1 MPSATASSAVPPEA
15 DNPAFAPRREGPLP
29 MALLVQKFGGTSVA
43 DVERI
48 QAVAQRISRCR
59 EEGHELVIVVSAMGH
74 TTDELTGLARA
85 ISGNPPQ
92 REMDML
98 LATGEQVSIALLSMA
113 LHAQGVPAVSMT
125 GTQAGI
131 VTESAHGRARILE
144 IRTER
149 LRRLLDD
156 GQVVV
161 VAGFQGTS
169 SGHAGTPEITTLGRG
184 GSDTS
189 AVALAAALGADACE
203 IYTDVPGVLTTDPRK
218 VADAQLMDTVTCDE
232 MLELASLGAAV
243 LHPRAVE
250 IARNYGVPLVVRS
263 SWSDQPGTRLTSG
276 AARPI
281 GSEGLELGKPVDGAQ
296 LETHQA
302 VVALAHVPDRPGV
315 AAQLFEALG
324 AAGLNVDLIVQATH
338 EGASND
344 IAFTLPEAD
353 VDRAQLV
360 CREVLA
366 ALGADLAEG
375 GSAQLSAQAGMAKLS
390 ISGAGIMGRPGV
402 AARLFDTLAR
412 AGINLRLIATSEV
425 KVSCLVAGDQGQRAL
440 RAAAD
445 AFELAEGQLQL
456 NPALCRVGDPAVRG
470 VALDRDQA
478 QVAVRRVPDRPGTA
492 AAVCRAL
499 ADAGISLDA
508 IVQSERTHGGA
519 GGEGGQLSRDMSFT
533 LKRDDRA
540 AAERAL
546 APLLQQWPGSH
557 FEEGPAI
564 ARVSA
569 VGAGMPCTAG
579 TAARMFRCLAD
590 AGINIELIATSEIR
604 TSCVVAEADGVRAL
618 QAVHAAFG
626 LGGSVVHK
634 AEGTEAPV

>member
-1 MPSATASSAVPPEA
+1 
-15 DNPAFAPRREGPLP
+15 

-48 QAVAQRISRCR
+48 QAVARRIARCR
-59 EEGHELVIVVSAMGH
+59 EDGHELVIVVSAMGH

-85 ISGNPPQ
+85 ISSDPPQ

-113 LHAQGVPAVSMT
+113 LHALGVPAVSMT

-189 AVALAAALGADACE
+189 AVALAAALGAEACE

-218 VADAQLMDTVTCDE
+218 VADAQLMAQVTCDE

-250 IARNYGVPLVVRS
+250 IARNYGMPLVVRS
-263 SWSDQPGTRLTSG
+263 SWSDAPGTRLTSG
-276 AARPI
+276 APRPI

-296 LETHQA
+296 LEGEQA

-344 IAFTLPEAD
+344 IAFTLAERD
-353 VDRAQLV
+353 VDRAELV

-366 ALGADLAEG
+366 SLGAALGNGGAELR
-375 GSAQLSAQAGMAKLS
+375 AEAGLAKLS

-425 KVSCLVAGDQGQRAL
+425 KVSCLVAGHQGAKAL
-440 RAAAD
+440 RAAAE
-445 AFELAEGQLQL
+445 AFELHEGQLQL
-456 NPALCRVGDPAVRG
+456 NPELCRLDAPPVRG
-470 VALDRDQA
+470 VALDRDQV

-499 ADAGISLDA
+499 ADAAISLDA
-508 IVQSERTHGGA
+508 IVQSERSHPGPGG
-519 GGEGGQLSRDMSFT
+519 SSKDISFT

-540 AAERAL
+540 GAERAL
-546 APLLQQWPGSH
+546 TPLLRQWAGSH
-557 FEEGPAI
+557 FEEGAAI
-564 ARVSA
+564 ARISA

-618 QAVHAAFG
+618 QAVHAAFA
-626 LGGSVVHK
+626 LGGAVTHT
-634 AEGTEAPV
+634 AQGTEAPV

>member
-1 MPSATASSAVPPEA
+1 
-15 DNPAFAPRREGPLP
+15 

-43 DVERI
+43 DVSRI
-48 QAVAQRISRCR
+48 QAVARRVALSR
-59 EEGHELVIVVSAMGH
+59 EEGHELVVVVSAMGH
-74 TTDELTGLARA
+74 TTDQLTGLARA
-85 ISGNPPQ
+85 ISGDPPQ

-98 LATGEQVSIALLSMA
+98 LATGEQVSIALLSIA
-113 LHAQGVPAVSMT
+113 LHAEGVPAVSMT
-125 GTQAGI
+125 GPQAGI

-156 GQVVV
+156 GHVVV

-169 SGHAGTPEITTLGRG
+169 VGPGGTPEITTLGRG

-218 VADAQLMDTVTCDE
+218 VADAQLMEQVSCDE

-263 SWSDQPGTRLTSG
+263 SWSDAPGTLLTSG
-276 AARPI
+276 DPRPI
-281 GSEGLELGKPVDGAQ
+281 GMGGLELGKPVDGAE
-296 LETHQA
+296 LESQQA
-302 VVALAHVPDRPGV
+302 VVALSHVPDRPGV

-338 EGASND
+338 VGSGPGTYTND

-353 VDRAQLV
+353 LALAQLV

-366 ALGADLAEG
+366 GLGAEVGDG
-375 GSAQLSAQAGMAKLS
+375 GAQLSGEAGMAKIS

-412 AGINLRLIATSEV
+412 YGINLRLIATSEV
-425 KVSCLVAGDQGQRAL
+425 KVSCLVAGELGARAL
-440 RAAAD
+440 RAAAE
-445 AFELAEGQLQL
+445 AFELGDGQLRHD
-456 NPALCRVGDPAVRG
+456 PPPCHVGEAAVRG

-478 QVAVRRVPDRPGTA
+478 QVAVRQVPDRPGTA

-508 IVQSERTHGGA
+508 IVQSERTHGSGS
-519 GGEGGQLSRDMSFT
+519 ERSRDMSFT
-533 LKRDDRA
+533 LRRDDRGR
-540 AAERAL
+540 AEQAL
-546 APLLQQWPGSH
+546 APLLRQWPGSR

-569 VGAGMPCTAG
+569 VGAGMPCTPG
-579 TAARMFRCLAD
+579 TAARMFRSLAE
-590 AGINIELIATSEIR
+590 AGVNIELIATSEIR
-604 TSCVVAEADGVRAL
+604 TSCVVAEHDGVLAL
-618 QAVHAAFG
+618 QAVHATFG
-626 LGGSVVHK
+626 LGGSVQHR
-634 AEGTEAPV
+634 AEGTEAPEPLRPAPPASDAAP

>member
-1 MPSATASSAVPPEA
+1 
-15 DNPAFAPRREGPLP
+15 

-48 QAVAQRISRCR
+48 QAVARRIAACR
-59 EEGHELVIVVSAMGH
+59 DDGHELVVVVSAMGH

-85 ISGNPPQ
+85 LNSNPPQ

-131 VTESAHGRARILE
+131 ITESAHGRARILE
-144 IRTER
+144 VRSER
-149 LRRLLDD
+149 LRTLLDA

-169 SGHAGTPEITTLGRG
+169 GGGTAGSSGIPEITTLGRG

-189 AVALAAALGADACE
+189 AVALAAALGAAACE

-218 VADAQLMDTVTCDE
+218 VADAQLMDQVSCDE

-263 SWSDQPGTRLTSG
+263 SWSDAPGTRLTSG
-276 AARPI
+276 PPKAI
-281 GSEGLELGKPVDGAQ
+281 GRGGLELGKPVDGAELA
-296 LETHQA
+296 LEQA
-302 VVALAHVPDRPGV
+302 VLSLSHVPDRPGI
-315 AAQLFEALG
+315 AATLFEALG

-338 EGASND
+338 EGSSND
-344 IAFTLPEAD
+344 IAFTLAAD
-353 VDRAQLV
+353 QLDRAELV
-360 CREVLA
+360 CREALLGLGA
-366 ALGADLAEG
+366 ALASASNSEGAR
-375 GSAQLSAQAGMAKLS
+375 LSSDAGLAKLS

-412 AGINLRLIATSEV
+412 SSINLRLIATSEV
-425 KVSCLVAGDQGQRAL
+425 KVSCLVAGHQGAKAL
-440 RAAAD
+440 RATAE
-445 AFELAEGQLQL
+445 AFELHEAQLQHDPEPCHL
-456 NPALCRVGDPAVRG
+456 GDPAVRG
-470 VALDRDQA
+470 VALDLGQA

-492 AAVCRAL
+492 AAVCRCL

-508 IVQSERTHGGA
+508 IVQSERTHG
-519 GGEGGQLSRDMSFT
+519 EGDARSRDMSFT
-533 LKRDDRA
+533 LKRDDLLRA
-540 AAERAL
+540 EQAL
-546 APLLQQWPGSH
+546 QVLLKQWPGSH
-557 FEEGPAI
+557 FEQGPAI

-569 VGAGMPCTAG
+569 VGAGMPCTPG
-579 TAARMFRCLAD
+579 TAARMFRSLAD

-604 TSCVVAEADGVRAL
+604 TSCVVSEADGVRAL
-618 QAVHAAFG
+618 QQVHSAFE
-626 LGGSVVHK
+626 LGGDVSHQ
-634 AEGTEAPV
+634 AQGTEAPA

>member
-1 MPSATASSAVPPEA
+1 
-15 DNPAFAPRREGPLP
+15 

-48 QAVAQRISRCR
+48 QAVARRIAASRNA
-59 EEGHELVIVVSAMGH
+59 GNDLVIVVSAMGH
-74 TTDELTGLARA
+74 TTDELSGLARA
-85 ISGNPPQ
+85 ISSDPPQ

-98 LATGEQVSIALLSMA
+98 LATGEQVSIALLAMA
-113 LHAQGVPAVSMT
+113 LNAIGVPAVSMT
-125 GTQAGI
+125 GPQVGI

-144 IRTER
+144 VRTER

-169 SGHAGTPEITTLGRG
+169 SGLSGTPEITTLGRG

-263 SWSDQPGTRLTSG
+263 SWSERPGTLLTSDG
-276 AARPI
+276 ASRRS
-281 GSEGLELGKPVDGAQ
+281 GSEGLELGKPVDGAE
-296 LETHQA
+296 LEQDQA
-302 VVALAHVPDRPGV
+302 VLALAHVPDRPGV
-315 AAQLFEALG
+315 AAQLFEALS

-338 EGASND
+338 EVEGGNATND
-344 IAFTLPEAD
+344 IAFTLAEAQRD
-353 VDRAQLV
+353 SAEAV
-360 CREVLA
+360 CRQVLA
-366 ALGADLAEG
+366 AMGAEG
-375 GSAQLSAQAGMAKLS
+375 ATLSAEGGMAKLS

-412 AGINLRLIATSEV
+412 GGINLRLIATSEV
-425 KVSCLVAGDQGQRAL
+425 KVSCLVAGHQGAKAL
-440 RAAAD
+440 QAAAS
-445 AFELAEGQLQL
+445 AFELSNQQLYH
-456 NPALCRVGDPAVRG
+456 DPAPCGVGAPPVRG

-478 QVAVRRVPDRPGTA
+478 QVTVRHIPDRPGTA

-499 ADAGISLDA
+499 ADAGLSLDA
-508 IVQSERTHGGA
+508 IIQSERSHGS
-519 GGEGGQLSRDMSFT
+519 GEQRSRDLGFT
-533 LKRDDRA
+533 LRRDELTRARA
-540 AAERAL
+540 AL
-546 APLLQQWPGSH
+546 QPLLASWPGAR

-569 VGAGMPCTAG
+569 VGAGMPCTPG
-579 TAARMFRCLAD
+579 TAARLFRSLAE
-590 AGINIELIATSEIR
+590 AGINIEMIATSEIR
-604 TSCVVAEADGVRAL
+604 TSCVVPETDGVRAL

-626 LGGSVVHK
+626 LGGAVVHR
-634 AEGTEAPV
+634 AEGTEAPNEINAG

>member
-1 MPSATASSAVPPEA
+1 
-15 DNPAFAPRREGPLP
+15 

-43 DVERI
+43 DVARI
-48 QAVAQRISRCR
+48 QAVARRVAQCR
-59 EEGHELVIVVSAMGH
+59 DEGHELVVVVSAMGH
-74 TTDELTGLARA
+74 TTDELSGLARA
-85 ISGNPPQ
+85 ISSDPPQ

-113 LHAQGVPAVSMT
+113 LHAEGVPAVSMT
-125 GTQAGI
+125 GPQVGI
-131 VTESAHGRARILE
+131 MTESAHGRARILE

-149 LRRLLDD
+149 LRRLLGE

-169 SGHAGTPEITTLGRG
+169 SGLAGTPEITTLGRG

-189 AVALAAALGADACE
+189 AVALAAALGAEACE

-218 VADAQLMDTVTCDE
+218 VPDAQLMTEVSCNE

-263 SWSDQPGTRLTSG
+263 SWSEAPGTRLTSG
-276 AARPI
+276 APQPI
-281 GSEGLELGKPVDGAQ
+281 GQGGLELGKPVDGAD
-296 LETHQA
+296 LENRQA
-302 VVALAHVPDRPGV
+302 VVALSHVPDRPGV

-324 AAGLNVDLIVQATH
+324 AAALNVDLIVQATH
-338 EGASND
+338 VGTTDEACSFTND

-353 VDRAQLV
+353 LEQAQLV

-366 ALGADLAEG
+366 GMGAELGAGA
-375 GSAQLSAQAGMAKLS
+375 ATLSGEAGLAKLS

-412 AGINLRLIATSEV
+412 YGINLRLIATSEV
-425 KVSCLVAGDQGQRAL
+425 KVSCLVAGDQGSRAL
-440 RAAAD
+440 RAAAE
-445 AFELAEGQLQL
+445 AFELQESQL
-456 NPALCRVGDPAVRG
+456 RHDPPPCHSGEAAVRG
-470 VALDRDQA
+470 VALDTGQA
-478 QVAVRRVPDRPGTA
+478 QVAVRQVPDRPGTA

-508 IVQSERTHGGA
+508 IVQSERTGLS
-519 GGEGGQLSRDMSFT
+519 GQQRTRDISFT
-533 LKRDDRA
+533 LKRDDRSR
-540 AAERAL
+540 AEQAL
-546 APLLQQWPGSH
+546 GPLLGQWPGSR
-557 FEEGPAI
+557 FEEGAAI

-569 VGAGMPCTAG
+569 VGAGMPCTPG
-579 TAARMFRCLAD
+579 TAARMFRCLAE

-604 TSCVVAEADGVRAL
+604 TSCVVAADQGVEAV
-618 QAVHAAFG
+618 QAVHRTFE
-626 LGGSVVHK
+626 LGGSTTHR
-634 AEGTEAPV
+634 AEGSEAPELRPGPPASAAAP